1 MLKLKLINVI
11 NYKASSEL
19 IRLRRSTGINSKARV
34 LNVLADSTTAN

>member
-19 IRLRRSTGINSKARV
+19 VGLRRSTGIVGKARV
-34 LNVLADSTTAN
+34 LNVLTNSATN